1 MFRQLLP
8 WQLSSPSA
16 AYMLARCGPVAASRT
31 ANAARVTAAVMAWMR
46 N

>member
-1 MFRQLLP
+1 MLRQLLP

-31 ANAARVTAAVMAWMR
+31 ANAASATAAVMAWMR